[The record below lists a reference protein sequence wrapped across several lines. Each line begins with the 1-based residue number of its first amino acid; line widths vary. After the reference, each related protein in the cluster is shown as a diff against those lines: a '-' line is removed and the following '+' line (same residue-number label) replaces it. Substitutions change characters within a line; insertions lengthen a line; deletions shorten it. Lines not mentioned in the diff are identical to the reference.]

1 MTRKALFLFLVF
13 ALTVISD
20 SAVSQRRLIIA
31 SGGTAGIYHPLG
43 AAAAKVLNAHVPDVS
58 ASNEATSASADNI
71 RMVVAGKAD
80 IAFSQADTAWDAY
93 KGRGVFQAEG
103 VQPIRTVLV
112 LYPNSLQVVV
122 RADSGIAKVGD
133 LRGKRVS
140 TGAQGSGTE
149 IWAYRFL
156 QASGIDP
163 ATQITDHKLLVGPSA
178 AEMKAGKIDAFIW
191 SGGIPTKAIN
201 DLALDPSVKIR
212 LLNTAAA
219 VPDMLRRYGPVYT
232 DGEVPV
238 NTYSG
243 IGNAIPV
250 AQVWNVLVVRADTDE
265 QLIYR
270 ITKTLFERKADLV
283 AGHIAAKD
291 MEMAIQARGGS
302 PIPFHPGAIRYM
314 RERGVRILR

>member
-1 MTRKALFLFLVF
+1 MTRKALLLFFVF

-20 SAVSQRRLIIA
+20 NAVSQRRLIIA

-43 AAAAKVLNAHVPDVS
+43 TAAAKILNAQIPDVS

-71 RMVVAGKAD
+71 RMVVSGKAE

-93 KGRGVFQAEG
+93 KGRGAFQAEG

-112 LYPNSLQVVV
+112 LYPNSLQVVA
-122 RADSGIAKVGD
+122 RIDSGITKVSD

-156 QASGIDP
+156 QANGVDP
-163 ATQITDHKLLVGPSA
+163 ATQIIDHKLLVGPST

-201 DLALDPSVKIR
+201 DLAVDPNVKIR

-232 DGEVPV
+232 DGEVPA

-243 IGNAIPV
+243 MSNAVPV
-250 AQVWNVLVVRADTDE
+250 AQVWNVLVVRADADE
-265 QLIYR
+265 QLVYR
-270 ITKTLFERKADLV
+270 VTKALFESKADLV

-291 MEMAIQARGGS
+291 LEISIQARGGS